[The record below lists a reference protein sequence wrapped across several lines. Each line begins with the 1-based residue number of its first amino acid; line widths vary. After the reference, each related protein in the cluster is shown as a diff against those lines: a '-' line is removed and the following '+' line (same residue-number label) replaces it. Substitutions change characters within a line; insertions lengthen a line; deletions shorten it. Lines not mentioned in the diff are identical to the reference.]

1 MPCHEM
7 AWHVKG
13 YCMHAYFT
21 NSKVNCFLPPF
32 ETIPPQS
39 IFSIMGIA
47 DLMCSNNAAGNH
59 CKGKRQQQIS
69 KATWNVIWLMI
80 DIKQQWWA
88 PTEWVCSPYN
98 PELFFR
104 RKKKNL
110 EPDINYPI
118 ITAYK
123 TRERLTCSSR
133 FASYSFHAQLAR
145 FCSSINLEL
154 RQLLRICM

>member
-1 MPCHEM
+1 MWNVRRKGEGKGRGRRRDMPCH
-7 AWHVKG
+7 AISWHG
-13 YCMHAYFT
+13 MSRDTACMHAYFT

-59 CKGKRQQQIS
+59 CKGKRQQQIL

-88 PTEWVCSPYN
+88 PTEWICSPYN

-104 RKKKNL
+104 RKKKTSNQIL
-110 EPDINYPI
+110 I
-118 ITAYK
+118 I
-123 TRERLTCSSR
+123 LS
-133 FASYSFHAQLAR
+133 
-145 FCSSINLEL
+145 
-154 RQLLRICM
+154 LLRTKPGNG